1 MGKGSSKGHTPREA
15 KDNLKSTQL
24 LSVIDA
30 ISEGPIEGPVDGL
43 KSVLLNSTPV
53 LDSEGNT
60 NISGVT
66 VVFRAGEQEQTPPEG
81 FESSGSE
88 TVLGTEVKYDTPI
101 IRTITSANIDRLRFT
116 FGVQA
121 LVETTS
127 KGDRNPSEV
136 RLLVQIQRN
145 GGWVTEKDIT
155 IKGKTTSQYLASVV
169 VDNLPPRPFNIRMR
183 RMTPDSTTDQLQ
195 NKTLWSS
202 YTEIIDVKQGYP
214 NTALVGVQVD
224 SEQFGSQ
231 QVSRNYHL
239 RGRILQVPSNYDP
252 EKRTYSGIWDGTL
265 KPAYSNNM
273 AWCLWDML
281 THPRYGMGKRLGAAD
296 VDKWALYV
304 IGQNC
309 DQSVPDGSG
318 GTEPR
323 ITCNAYLTTQRKA
336 WDVLSDF
343 CSAMRCMPVWNGQTL
358 TFVQDRPSDKVWTYN
373 RSNVVM
379 PDDGAP
385 FRYSFSALKDR
396 HNAVEVNWI
405 DPNNGWE
412 TATELVED
420 TQAIARYGRNV
431 TKMDAFGC
439 TSRGQAHR
447 AGLWLIK
454 TELLETQTVDFS
466 VGAEGLRHVPG
477 DVIEICDDDY
487 AGIST
492 GGRVLAVNSQTRTL
506 TLDREITLPSSGT
519 TLISLVDGQGNPVSV
534 EVQSVTDGV
543 KVKVSRVPDGVA
555 EYSVWGLK
563 LPTLRQRL
571 FRCVSIRENDDGTYA
586 ITAVQHVPEKEA
598 IVDNGAHFDGDQ
610 SGTVNGVT
618 PPAVQHLTAEVTAD
632 SGEYQV
638 LARWDTPKVVKGVSF
653 LLRLT
658 VTAEDGSERLV
669 STARTTETTYRFRQ
683 LALGRYTLTV
693 RAVNARGQQGD
704 PASVSFRIAAPAA
717 PSQIELTPGY
727 FQITATPHL
736 AVYDPTVQFEF
747 WFSETKISDV
757 SQVDKSARYLGTALY
772 WVASGQNIKPGHDYY
787 FYVRSVNTVG
797 KSAFVEA
804 VGQPGNN
811 PEEYLNFFEGKIN
824 STLLGQE
831 LNDRINASALRSEVE
846 QLEDEVNQRLE
857 SDIAGV
863 TQKIGETENSLTQ
876 LVAKKND
883 EQSLAISQVSQ
894 KVDNVSSELT
904 QTVSQS
910 NEENARQIAQ
920 VRQYVDEKSSEIIS
934 TTDKKLGEQEATIQ
948 QIQKVQTDTSNNLN
962 SMWAVKLQQMQD
974 GRLYIA
980 GIGAGIENTPDGM
993 QSQVLLA
1000 ADRIAFINP
1009 ENGNTTPALVTQGGQ
1024 TFINEALIKTLIA
1037 PTITSGGNPPAFSL
1051 TSDGKLTAKNAD
1063 ISGSVNANS
1072 GTLNNVTIN
1081 ENCQIKGKLSAN
1093 QIEGDIVKTVSK
1105 SFPRTSTYASGTIT
1119 VTISDDQKFDRQV
1132 MIPALL
1138 FKGSRKENYGSNNQ
1152 QSYVYSVCRLQVTK
1166 NGTEIFNQS
1175 TTDAPAVFSSVI
1187 DMPAGQGTLTLKF
1200 TVSSSMVN
1208 NWTPTTSISDLLVVV
1223 MKKSTAGI
1231 TIS

>member
-30 ISEGPIEGPVDGL
+30 ISEGPVEGPVDGL

-53 LDSEGNT
+53 LDTEGNT

-101 IRTITSANIDRLRFT
+101 TRTITSANIDRLRFT

-202 YTEIIDVKQGYP
+202 YTEIIDVKQCYP

-239 RGRILQVPSNYDP
+239 RGRILQVPSNYNP
-252 EKRTYSGIWDGTL
+252 QTRQYSGIWDGTF

-304 IGQNC
+304 IGQYC
-309 DQSVPDGSG
+309 DQSVPDGFG

-343 CSAMRCMPVWNGQTL
+343 CSAMRCMPVWNGQRL

-405 DPNNGWE
+405 DPDNGWE

-487 AGIST
+487 AGISI

-653 LLRLT
+653 MLRLT
-658 VTAEDGSERLV
+658 VAADDGSERLV
-669 STARTTETTYRFRQ
+669 STARTTETTYRFTQ
-683 LALGRYTLTV
+683 LALGNYRLTV
-693 RAVNARGQQGD
+693 RAVNAWGQQGD
-704 PASVSFRIAAPAA
+704 PASVLFRIAAPAA
-717 PSQIELTPGY
+717 PSRIELTPGY

-747 WFSETKISDV
+747 WFSEKRIADIR
-757 SQVDKSARYLGTALY
+757 QVETTARYLGTALY
-772 WVASGQNIKPGHDYY
+772 WIAASINIKPGHDYY
-787 FYVRSVNTVG
+787 FYIRSVNTVG

-804 VGQPGNN
+804 VGRASDDASG
-811 PEEYLNFFEGKIN
+811 YLDFFKGEIGK
-824 STLLGQE
+824 THLAQE
-831 LNDRINASALRSEVE
+831 LWTQIDNG
-846 QLEDEVNQRLE
+846 QLAPD
-857 SDIAGV
+857 
-863 TQKIGETENSLTQ
+863 
-876 LVAKKND
+876 
-883 EQSLAISQVSQ
+883 LAEIRTSITDVS
-894 KVDNVSSELT
+894 NEIT
-904 QTVSQS
+904 QTV
-910 NEENARQIAQ
+910 N
-920 VRQYVDEKSSEIIS
+920 
-934 TTDKKLGEQEATIQ
+934 KKLEDQSAAIQ
-948 QIQKVQTDTSNNLN
+948 QIQKVQVDTNNNLN

-1000 ADRIAFINP
+1000 ADRIAMVNP
-1009 ENGNTTPALVTQGGQ
+1009 ANGNTKPMFVGQGDQ
-1024 TFINEALIKTLIA
+1024 IFMNDVFLKRLTA

-1051 TSDGKLTAKNAD
+1051 TPDGRLTAKNAD
-1063 ISGSVNANS
+1063 ISGSVNANA

-1081 ENCQIKGKLSAN
+1081 ENCRVLGKLSAN
-1093 QIEGDIVKTVSK
+1093 QIEGDLVKTVGK
-1105 SFPRTSTYASGTIT
+1105 AFPRDSRAPERWPSGTIT
-1119 VTISDDQKFDRQV
+1119 VRVYDDQPFDRQIV
-1132 MIPALL
+1132 IPAVA
-1138 FKGSRKENYGSNNQ
+1138 FRGAKHERENNDI
-1152 QSYVYSVCRLQVTK
+1152 YSSCRLIVKK
-1166 NGTEIFNQS
+1166 NGAEIYNR
-1175 TTDAPAVFSSVI
+1175 TALDNTLVYTGVI
-1187 DMPAGQGTLTLKF
+1187 DMPAGRGHMTLEF
-1200 TVSSSMVN
+1200 SVSAWLVN
-1208 NWTPTTSISDLLVVV
+1208 DWYPTASISDLLVVV

-1231 TIS
+1231 SIS